1 MKPNKN
7 LNTLKGESIIFN
19 YTNVS
24 MDIKSQKGGLKI
36 LIGILIVLILAAGV
50 LLAMKYFQENGT
62 EKTSNENV
70 DGMEIKK
77 EEEKKPVTFSGTDRP
92 IAVMIDNHKNA
103 MPQANL
109 QEAEIVYEIIVEYG
123 ETRLMAIYKGDDLDK
138 IGPIRS
144 ARHYFV
150 DYALENDAIYV
161 HFGESPQAEEAI
173 DKYFV
178 QDINGINE
186 SEDYFW
192 RTDDRYAPH
201 NVVTDTKS
209 ILEIAKE
216 KGYRTTSDEE
226 SVLNYVVDEVNLEN
240 GQSAENIVIPYSDYN
255 TVSYEY
261 DSENKNYIRYSRD
274 EKQVDW
280 DTEEPVTV
288 KNIIIAK
295 VENSTLNDGSDKDR
309 QTIDNIGTL
318 EGYYITNGKAIP
330 ITCEKESVTSKTVY
344 KDLDGNEIKVNDG
357 NTFIQMCPEDADIT
371 IEGIED
377 TSN

>member
-1 MKPNKN
+1 
-7 LNTLKGESIIFN
+7 
-19 YTNVS
+19 

-216 KGYRTTSDEE
+216 KGYRTTSSKD
-226 SVLNYVVDEVNLEN
+226 SVLNYTTDEVNLEN
-240 GQSAENIVIPYSDYN
+240 GQIAEDITIPYSASNKVEWIYN
-255 TVSYEY
+255 
-261 DSENKNYIRYSRD
+261 SETKRYTRYSKGD
-274 EKQVDW
+274 KQTDW
-280 DTEEPVTV
+280 TTGEDITA
-288 KNIIIAK
+288 KNIIVEFIA
-295 VENSTLNDGSDKDR
+295 NSTLNDGENKGR
-309 QTIDNIGTL
+309 QTMNTVGSKD
-318 EGYYITNGKAIP
+318 GYYITNGKAIK
-330 ITCEKESVTSKTVY
+330 ITCEKTTRSAQTVY
-344 KDLDGNEIKVNDG
+344 KDENGNEIDVNDG
-357 NTFIQMCPEDADIT
+357 NTFVQICPINANVT
-371 IEGIED
+371 IEALSEE
-377 TSN
+377 

>member
-1 MKPNKN
+1 MK
-7 LNTLKGESIIFN
+7 LK
-19 YTNVS
+19 
-24 MDIKSQKGGLKI
+24 DQKGGLKV
-36 LIGILIVLILAAGV
+36 LIGILIVLIIAAGA
-50 LLAMKYFQENGT
+50 LLAMKYLQG
-62 EKTSNENV
+62 EKAETTSNENIQSA
-70 DGMEIKK
+70 EK

-109 QEAEIVYEIIVEYG
+109 SEAEIVYEMIVEYG
-123 ETRLMAIYKGDDLDK
+123 ETRLMAIYKGDNLDK

-161 HFGESPQAEEAI
+161 HFGESPQAEDAI

-178 QDINGINE
+178 PDINGINE

-201 NVVTDTKS
+201 NVVTSTKS
-209 ILEIAKE
+209 ILEIAKV
-216 KGYRTTSDEE
+216 KGYRTTSDED

-240 GQSAENIVIPYSDYN
+240 GQNAEDITIPYSQYN
-255 TVSYEY
+255 TVSYKY
-261 DSENKNYIRYSRD
+261 DAENKNYIRYSRD
-274 EKQVDW
+274 VKQVDW
-280 DTEEPVTV
+280 DTKEAVTV

-295 VENSTLNDGSDKDR
+295 VGNSTLNDGSDKDR

-318 EGYYITNGKAIP
+318 EGYYITNGKVIP

-344 KDLDGNEIKVNDG
+344 KDLEGNEIKVNDG
-357 NTFIQMCPEDADIT
+357 NTFIQMCPDDADIV
-371 IEGIED
+371 IE
-377 TSN
+377 

>member
-1 MKPNKN
+1 MGLSN
-7 LNTLKGESIIFN
+7 
-19 YTNVS
+19 
-24 MDIKSQKGGLKI
+24 QKGGLKV
-36 LIGILIVLILAAGV
+36 LIGILIVLIIAAGA
-50 LLAMKYFQENGT
+50 LLAIKYLQGEESKT
-62 EKTSNENV
+62 TSNENIQNI
-70 DGMEIKK
+70 ET
-77 EEEKKPVTFSGTDRP
+77 EEEKPVTFSGTDRP

-109 QEAEIVYEIIVEYG
+109 SEAEIVYEMIVEYG
-123 ETRLMAIYKGDDLDK
+123 ETRLMAIYKGDNLEK

-161 HFGESPQAEEAI
+161 HFGESPQAEDAI

-178 QDINGINE
+178 PDINGINE

-201 NVVTDTKS
+201 NVVTSTKS

-216 KGYRTTSDEE
+216 KGYRTTSNEE
-226 SVLNYVVDEVNLEN
+226 SVLNYVVDEVNLDN
-240 GQSAENIVIPYSDYN
+240 GQSAEDITIPYSQYN
-255 TVSYEY
+255 TVSYKY
-261 DSENKNYIRYSRD
+261 DAENKNYIRYSRD
-274 EKQVDW
+274 VKQVDW
-280 DTEEPVTV
+280 DSKEPVTV

-295 VENSTLNDGSDKDR
+295 VENTTLNDGSGKDR

-318 EGYYITNGKAIP
+318 EGYYITNGKVIP

-357 NTFIQMCPEDADIT
+357 NTFIQMCPDDADIV
-371 IEGIED
+371 IE
-377 TSN
+377 

>member
-1 MKPNKN
+1 MK
-7 LNTLKGESIIFN
+7 
-19 YTNVS
+19 
-24 MDIKSQKGGLKI
+24 IKSQKGGVKVLV
-36 LIGILIVLILAAGV
+36 GILIVLILAAGA
-50 LLAMKYFQENGT
+50 LLAVKYLKGD
-62 EKTSNENV
+62 KTQVTANENV
-70 DGMEIKK
+70 DGMEANKV
-77 EEEKKPVTFSGTDRP
+77 EEKKPVTFSGTDRP
-92 IAVMIDNHKNA
+92 FAVMIDNHKSA

-109 QEAEIVYEIIVEYG
+109 SEAELVYEIIVEYG
-123 ETRLMAIYKGDDLDK
+123 ETRLMAIYKGDNLDK

-161 HFGESPQAEEAI
+161 HFGESPQADAAI

-178 QDINGINE
+178 PDINGINE
-186 SEDYFW
+186 SEKYFR
-192 RTDDRYAPH
+192 RTNNRYAPH

-209 ILEIAKE
+209 LLDISNK
-216 KGYRTTSDEE
+216 KGYRTTSDED

-240 GQSAENIVIPYSDYN
+240 GQSAIDITIPYSIYN
-255 TVSYEY
+255 TVKYKY

-274 EKQVDW
+274 KQQVDW
-280 DTEEPVTV
+280 DTKEPVTV

-295 VENSTLNDGSDKDR
+295 VKNKTLNDGSEKDR
-309 QTIDNIGTL
+309 QTIDNIGIL

-357 NTFIQMCPEDADIT
+357 NTFIQMCPSDAKLA
-371 IEGIED
+371 IE
-377 TSN
+377 

>member
-1 MKPNKN
+1 
-7 LNTLKGESIIFN
+7 
-19 YTNVS
+19 

-150 DYALENDAIYV
+150 E
-161 HFGESPQAEEAI
+161 
-173 DKYFV
+173 
-178 QDINGINE
+178 
-186 SEDYFW
+186 
-192 RTDDRYAPH
+192 
-201 NVVTDTKS
+201 
-209 ILEIAKE
+209 
-216 KGYRTTSDEE
+216 
-226 SVLNYVVDEVNLEN
+226 
-240 GQSAENIVIPYSDYN
+240 
-255 TVSYEY
+255 
-261 DSENKNYIRYSRD
+261 
-274 EKQVDW
+274 
-280 DTEEPVTV
+280 
-288 KNIIIAK
+288 
-295 VENSTLNDGSDKDR
+295 
-309 QTIDNIGTL
+309 
-318 EGYYITNGKAIP
+318 
-330 ITCEKESVTSKTVY
+330 
-344 KDLDGNEIKVNDG
+344 
-357 NTFIQMCPEDADIT
+357 
-371 IEGIED
+371 
-377 TSN
+377 

>member
-1 MKPNKN
+1 MEKGNAKTAIIILVILIILAGGFLGYKIVESKNKN
-7 LNTLKGESIIFN
+7 VETANEQN
-19 YTNVS
+19 EEN
-24 MDIKSQKGGLKI
+24 D
-36 LIGILIVLILAAGV
+36 VLIT
-50 LLAMKYFQENGT
+50 GT
-62 EKTSNENV
+62 S
-70 DGMEIKK
+70 KK
-77 EEEKKPVTFSGTDRP
+77 EEKQVQIYNGKDRP
-92 IAVMIDNHKNA
+92 IAVMIDNHKSA

-109 QEAEIVYEIIVEYG
+109 SEAELVYEIIVEYG
-123 ETRLMAIYKGDDLDK
+123 ETRLMAIYKGDNLDK

-178 QDINGINE
+178 PDINGINE
-186 SEDYFW
+186 SEKYFR
-192 RTDDRYAPH
+192 RTNSRYAPH

-209 ILEIAKE
+209 LLDISNK
-216 KGYRTTSDEE
+216 KGYRTTSDED
-226 SVLNYVVDEVNLEN
+226 SVLNYVLDEVNLDN
-240 GQSAENIVIPYSDYN
+240 GQSAVNITIPYSIYN
-255 TVSYEY
+255 TVKYKY

-280 DTEEPVTV
+280 DTKEPVTV

-295 VENSTLNDGSDKDR
+295 VKNKTLNDGSEKDR

-344 KDLDGNEIKVNDG
+344 KDLEGNEIKVNDG
-357 NTFIQMCPEDADIT
+357 NTFIQMCPSDAKLA
-371 IEGIED
+371 IE
-377 TSN
+377 

>member
-1 MKPNKN
+1 
-7 LNTLKGESIIFN
+7 
-19 YTNVS
+19 

-318 EGYYITNGKAIP
+318 DGYYITNGKAIP

-344 KDLDGNEIKVNDG
+344 KDLDGNEIRVNDG

>member
-1 MKPNKN
+1 MK
-7 LNTLKGESIIFN
+7 
-19 YTNVS
+19 
-24 MDIKSQKGGLKI
+24 IKSQKGGVKVLV
-36 LIGILIVLILAAGV
+36 GILIVLILAAGA
-50 LLAMKYFQENGT
+50 LLAVKYLKGD
-62 EKTSNENV
+62 KTQVTANENV
-70 DGMEIKK
+70 DGMEANKV
-77 EEEKKPVTFSGTDRP
+77 EEKKPVTFSGKDRP
-92 IAVMIDNHKNA
+92 FAVMIDNHKSA

-109 QEAEIVYEIIVEYG
+109 SEAELVYEIIVEYG
-123 ETRLMAIYKGDDLDK
+123 ETRLMAIYKGDNLDK

-178 QDINGINE
+178 PDINGINE
-186 SEDYFW
+186 SEKYFR
-192 RTDDRYAPH
+192 RTNSRYAPH

-209 ILEIAKE
+209 LLDISNK
-216 KGYRTTSDEE
+216 KGYRTTSDED
-226 SVLNYVVDEVNLEN
+226 SVLNYVLDEVNLDN
-240 GQSAENIVIPYSDYN
+240 GQSAVNITIPYSIYN
-255 TVSYEY
+255 TVKYKY

-280 DTEEPVTV
+280 DTKEPVIV

-295 VENSTLNDGSDKDR
+295 VKNKTLNDGSEKDR
-309 QTIDNIGTL
+309 QTIDNIGIL

-344 KDLDGNEIKVNDG
+344 KDLEGNEIKVNDG
-357 NTFIQMCPEDADIT
+357 NTFIQMCPSDAKLA
-371 IEGIED
+371 IE
-377 TSN
+377 